1 MYAVLKTGGKQYK
14 VAVDDVIVVEKL
26 AAEAGDSVDLDEV
39 LMLGDGESSTV
50 GRPVI
55 DGARVTARVLE
66 QKHSDKIIV
75 FKKKRRKNYRRTRG
89 HRQDVTVL
97 RITDIHAAGE

>member
-50 GRPVI
+50 GRPVVA
-55 DGARVTARVLE
+55 GARVTARVLE
-66 QKHSDKIIV
+66 QKRSDKIIV

>member
-66 QKHSDKIIV
+66 QKRSDKIIV

>member
-26 AAEAGDSVDLDEV
+26 VAEAGDSVDLDEV

-66 QKHSDKIIV
+66 QKRSDKIIV

-97 RITDIHAAGE
+97 RITDIQAAGE

>member
-55 DGARVTARVLE
+55 AGARVTARVLE
-66 QKHSDKIIV
+66 QKRSDKIIV
-75 FKKKRRKNYRRTRG
+75 FKKKRRKNYRRTQG